1 MGNKQGRQGLSQNG
15 GSAFGNEPSQIK
27 AYGGS
32 SDLFKVGKKNGKDRN
47 PREKSFLSQC
57 MKDPELMHQGKVDS
71 FLSDCMIAYRRD
83 ELELLHEKLRYKD

>member
-1 MGNKQGRQGLSQNG
+1 
-15 GSAFGNEPSQIK
+15 
-27 AYGGS
+27 
-32 SDLFKVGKKNGKDRN
+32 
-47 PREKSFLSQC
+47 